1 MLQMCLVLNVFLL
14 QKNVVLL
21 PKKPTTKTPNKQNKN
36 LHTLACLKSIV
47 KRPWMMEYAKKMHTP
62 KKKERRNQIIRFQV
76 YLHKVIQ
83 DHEWDDD

>member
-36 LHTLACLKSIV
+36 LHSLACLKSIV
-47 KRPWMMEYAKKMHTP
+47 KRPWMMEYAKKNAHAKEKG
-62 KKKERRNQIIRFQV
+62 KKKPN
-76 YLHKVIQ
+76 YKVPGVPAQ
-83 DHEWDDD
+83 SNTGS